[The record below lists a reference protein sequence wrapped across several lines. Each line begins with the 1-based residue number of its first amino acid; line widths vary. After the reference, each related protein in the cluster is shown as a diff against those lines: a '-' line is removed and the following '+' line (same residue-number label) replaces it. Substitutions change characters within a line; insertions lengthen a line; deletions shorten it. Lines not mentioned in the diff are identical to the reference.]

1 MPKQLMDFR
10 RAMLFLALLTASIA
24 FPAGACAQAPR
35 QVRLALLT
43 AGVALPA
50 GADTP
55 RQVLK
60 DFGFFGRW
68 ASQCDR
74 PPSPGNGL
82 RTTSVTPAG
91 TVRFR
96 EHFGKGFRDNV
107 YEVLAAE
114 WIAADQVRIRIR
126 LNRNATQDLVM
137 AREDGR
143 LRTMANRPLD
153 GANAGQA
160 VVEDGLITASGSP
173 TPWMARC
180 R

>member
-1 MPKQLMDFR
+1 MDFAR
-10 RAMLFLALLTASIA
+10 TILIASLA
-24 FPAGACAQAPR
+24 AGLACPVMA
-35 QVRLALLT
+35 
-43 AGVALPA
+43 
-50 GADTP
+50 ADETP
-55 RQVLK
+55 RQVLEN
-60 DFGFFGRW
+60 FGFLGRW
-68 ASQCDR
+68 SPRCDR
-74 PPSPGNGL
+74 PPSPGNSL

>member
-1 MPKQLMDFR
+1 MDFA
-10 RAMLFLALLTASIA
+10 RATLVLALLTANLAS
-24 FPAGACAQAPR
+24 PAGARAEAPR

-43 AGVALPA
+43 AGIALPA
-50 GADTP
+50 GAETP

-68 ASQCDR
+68 SSQCDQ

-96 EHFGKGFRDNV
+96 EHFGKGFTDNV

-114 WIAADQVRIRIR
+114 WIATDEVRIRIR
-126 LNRNATQDLVM
+126 LNRNTTQDLVM

-153 GANAGQA
+153 GANAGRTL
-160 VVEDGLITASGSP
+160 VKDGRLTASGAP
-173 TPWMARC
+173 TPWMSRC